1 MYTHI
6 YFFND
11 FFSKID
17 SFYKSVMRY
26 VIIYNNNLRRR
37 KIKKNIY
44 IFKESPL
51 IKIHICYFVIQ
62 FLCKLKRKEQQKNI
76 AI

>member
-1 MYTHI
+1 
-6 YFFND
+6 
-11 FFSKID
+11 
-17 SFYKSVMRY
+17 MRY
-26 VIIYNNNLRRR
+26 VIIYNNNNLRRR
-37 KIKKNIY
+37 KIKKIYIY